1 MSFSRRSFLLG
12 AGSGLSLLVLTACTD
27 ESPRPT
33 QSPTPSAAPSQA
45 VPRPS
50 GIERSAWS
58 SDPFSR
64 GAQSYLAPGA
74 TPQHRDDLAKPV
86 GGRVFFAG
94 EATSADLAGSVLGA
108 QQSGARAA
116 AEVLDVVRTGEKI
129 AVIGAGAA
137 GAEAARVLFQRGI
150 DVIVLEARDRVGG
163 RIDTRAPKSWPF
175 GVELGAWRLGK
186 VTDESLLTRL
196 ASLGIATNPLTG
208 LLAAGIAGHTTDNS
222 VGAPA
227 LATARSWAEARLVD
241 PSLSAALDG
250 SGATAGAVGAT
261 FEGLSGAGL
270 LNASLASLASVTGAS
285 ASELST
291 WYGLAGLP
299 ARDRMVTGGFSGL
312 IRDGLDGVRVS
323 LSTAVLGVSYSDSAV
338 SLKLGTGESLTVD
351 RVVVTVPLGVLKKN
365 AVAFDPLL
373 PFSHRT
379 AISALGMGSVETVWL
394 RFDKPFWS
402 TDAAFWS
409 IVGSDTDITD
419 WVNLQ
424 AVTGEP
430 VLVGIVGGKA
440 ARRVAKLSDDEL
452 VESVLTALAPFAN
465 A

>member
-12 AGSGLSLLVLTACTD
+12 AGSGFSLLVVTACVD

-33 QSPTPSAAPSQA
+33 KSATPSTTTSSG

-58 SDPFSR
+58 KDPFAR
-64 GAQSYLAPGA
+64 GSQSFLAPGA
-74 TPQHRDDLAKPV
+74 TPQHRDDLSQPL

-94 EATSADLAGSVLGA
+94 EATSADLAGTVLGA
-108 QQSGARAA
+108 QQSGARVA
-116 AEVLDVVRTGEKI
+116 AEVLGVVSSGEKI

-137 GAEAARVLFQRGI
+137 GAEAARALVQRGF

-163 RIDTRAPKSWPF
+163 RIDTRTPKSWPL
-175 GVELGAWRLGK
+175 GVELGAWRLGE
-186 VTDESLLTRL
+186 VADQSLLTRL
-196 ASLGIATNPLTG
+196 AALGIQSNPLTD
-208 LLAAGIAGHTTDNS
+208 LLSAGKNGRSTGNT

-227 LATARSWAEARLVD
+227 LAAATTWADTQRAD
-241 PSLSAALDG
+241 SSLTAALDG
-250 SGATAGAVGAT
+250 SGAAAKAAGTTV
-261 FEGLSGAGL
+261 EGLAGTEL
-270 LNASLASLASVTGAS
+270 LTAAIASLAGATGAS

-291 WYGLAGLP
+291 WYGLTDLP
-299 ARDRMVTGGFSGL
+299 ARDRIVTGGFSGVVTDAL
-312 IRDGLDGVRVS
+312 KGVRVS
-323 LSTAVLGVSYSDSAV
+323 LSTAVLGVSHSDSAV

-351 RVVVTVPLGVLKKN
+351 RVIVTVPLGVLKSN

-402 TDAAFWS
+402 TDAAVWS
-409 IVGSDTDITD
+409 LVGTDSDITD

-424 AVTGEP
+424 AITGEP

-440 ARRVAKLSDDEL
+440 ARRVVKLSDDDL
-452 VESVLTALAPFAN
+452 LQAVLTALAPFAL

>member
-1 MSFSRRSFLLG
+1 MSFSRRSFLIG
-12 AGSGLSLLVLTACTD
+12 AGSGVSLLVLTACTD

-33 QSPTPSAAPSQA
+33 RSATPLPTPSTA

-58 SDPFSR
+58 TDPFAR
-64 GAQSYLAPGA
+64 GAQSYLPPGA
-74 TPQHRDDLAKPV
+74 TPQHRNDLAQPV

-94 EATSADLAGSVLGA
+94 EATSNDLAATVLGA
-108 QQSGARAA
+108 QQTGARAA
-116 AEVLDVVRTGEKI
+116 AEVLGVAEAGERI

-137 GAEAARVLFQRGI
+137 GAEAAGALVRRGF
-150 DVIVLEARDRVGG
+150 DVIVLEARNRVGG
-163 RIDTRAPKSWPF
+163 RIDTRTPKSWPL
-175 GVELGAWRLGK
+175 GVELGAWRLGNM
-186 VTDESLLTRL
+186 TDQSLLTRL
-196 ASLGIATNPLTG
+196 ASLSIEARALTG
-208 LLAAGIAGHTTDNS
+208 LISAGDGGHTADNM
-222 VGAPA
+222 VGGPA
-227 LATARSWAEARLVD
+227 LATAATWAETQSVD
-241 PSLSAALDG
+241 PSLAAALDG
-250 SGATAGAVGAT
+250 SGASTTAAGASVD
-261 FEGLSGAGL
+261 GLAGTDL
-270 LNASLASLASVTGAS
+270 LGASLASLAGLSGAS
-285 ASELST
+285 AAELSS
-291 WYGLAGLP
+291 WYGLAPLP
-299 ARDRMVTGGFSGL
+299 TRDRVVTGGFSGV
-312 IRDGLDGVRVS
+312 ITDALDGVRVS

-373 PFSHRT
+373 PFPHRT
-379 AISALGMGSVETVWL
+379 AITALGMGSVETVWL

-402 TDAAFWS
+402 TDAAVWS
-409 IVGSDTDITD
+409 IVGSDSDITD

-440 ARRVAKLSDDEL
+440 ARRVAKLSDDAL
-452 VESVLTALAPFAN
+452 LESVLTALAPFAE

>member
-12 AGSGLSLLVLTACTD
+12 AGSGLSLLVVTACVE

-33 QSPTPSAAPSQA
+33 RSATPSPTPSSV

-58 SDPFSR
+58 TDPFAR
-64 GAQSYLAPGA
+64 GSQSFLAPGA
-74 TPQHRDDLAKPV
+74 TPQHRDDLAQPV

-94 EATSADLAGSVLGA
+94 EATSVGLAGTVLGA
-108 QQSGARAA
+108 QQSGARVA
-116 AEVLDVVRTGEKI
+116 AEVLGVVSSGEKI

-137 GAEAARVLFQRGI
+137 GAEAARALVQRGF

-163 RIDTRAPKSWPF
+163 RIDTRTPKSWPL
-175 GVELGAWRLGK
+175 GVELGAWRLGE
-186 VTDESLLTRL
+186 VADQSLLARL
-196 ASLGIATNPLTG
+196 ATLGIQSNPLTG
-208 LLAAGIAGHTTDNS
+208 LLAAGENGRSTGNT

-227 LATARSWAEARLVD
+227 LAAATTWADAELADSALT
-241 PSLSAALDG
+241 AALEG
-250 SGATAGAVGAT
+250 SGATAKAAGTTVD
-261 FEGLSGAGL
+261 GLDGTEL
-270 LNASLASLASVTGAS
+270 LAAALTSLAGVTGAS

-291 WYGLAGLP
+291 WYGLTELP
-299 ARDRMVTGGFSGL
+299 ARDRIVTGGFSGVITDAL
-312 IRDGLDGVRVS
+312 KGARVS
-323 LSTAVLGVSYSDSAV
+323 LSTAVLGVSHSDSAV

-351 RVVVTVPLGVLKKN
+351 RVVVTLPLGVLKKN

-373 PFSHRT
+373 PFTHRT
-379 AISALGMGSVETVWL
+379 AITALGMGSVETVWL

-402 TDAAFWS
+402 TDAAIWS
-409 IVGSDTDITD
+409 LVGTGSDITD

-424 AVTGEP
+424 AITGEP

-440 ARRVAKLSDDEL
+440 ARRVVKLSDDDL
-452 VESVLTALAPFAN
+452 LGAVLTALAPFAG

>member
-1 MSFSRRSFLLG
+1 MSFSRRTFLLG

-27 ESPRPT
+27 EPPRPT
-33 QSPTPSAAPSQA
+33 KSPTPSPTPAAA
-45 VPRPS
+45 VPRPA

-58 SDPFSR
+58 TDPFAR

-74 TPQHRDDLAKPV
+74 TPQHRDDLAQPV
-86 GGRVFFAG
+86 GGRLFFAG
-94 EATSADLAGSVLGA
+94 EATSSDLAGTVLGA

-116 AEVLDVVRTGEKI
+116 SELIGEAGDGEKI

-137 GAEAARVLFQRGI
+137 GAEAARALVRRGF

-163 RIDTRAPKSWPF
+163 RIDTRTPKSWPL

-186 VTDESLLTRL
+186 VTDEPLLTRL
-196 ASLGIATNPLTG
+196 ASLGIETNPLTG
-208 LLAAGIAGHTTDNS
+208 LLASGADSHTADNT

-227 LATARSWAEARLVD
+227 LSTAETWAEAQLVD
-241 PSLSAALDG
+241 PSLTASLDG
-250 SGATAGAVGAT
+250 SGAAATAAGASVDGLAGA
-261 FEGLSGAGL
+261 EL
-270 LNASLASLASVTGAS
+270 LDASLASLAVLTGAS
-285 ASELST
+285 AAELSS
-291 WYGLAGLP
+291 WYGLADLP
-299 ARDRMVTGGFSGL
+299 DRDRVVTGGFSGL
-312 IRDGLDGVRVS
+312 ISDALDGVRVS
-323 LSTAVLGVSYSDSAV
+323 LSTAVLGVSYGDSSV

-373 PFSHRT
+373 PFPHRT
-379 AISALGMGSVETVWL
+379 AITALGMGSVETVWL

-402 TDAAFWS
+402 TDAAIWS
-409 IVGSDTDITD
+409 IVGGESDITD

-440 ARRVAKLSDDEL
+440 ALRVAKLSDDDL
-452 VESVLTALAPFAN
+452 IDSVLTALAPFAE

>member
-33 QSPTPSAAPSQA
+33 NSSTPSAAPSQA
-45 VPRPS
+45 VPRPL

-58 SDPFSR
+58 SDPFAR

-74 TPQHRDDLAKPV
+74 TPQHREDLAQPV

-94 EATSADLAGSVLGA
+94 EATSADLAGTVLGA

-116 AEVLDVVRTGEKI
+116 GEVFDAARSGEKI

-137 GAEAARVLFQRGI
+137 GAEAARALFRRGF

-163 RIDTRAPKSWPF
+163 RIDTRTPKSWPLA
-175 GVELGAWRLGK
+175 VELGAWRLGK
-186 VTDESLLTRL
+186 ETDESLLTRL
-196 ASLGIATNPLTG
+196 ATLGIATNPLAG
-208 LLAAGIAGHTTDNS
+208 LLAAGTDGRITDNT

-227 LATARSWAEARLVD
+227 LAAARTWAEARLVD

-250 SGATAGAVGAT
+250 SEATAGAAGTTV
-261 FEGLSGAGL
+261 EGLPGTNL
-270 LNASLASLASVTGAS
+270 LTASLASLAGVTGAS

-291 WYGLAGLP
+291 WYGLADLP
-299 ARDRMVTGGFSGL
+299 ARDRVVTGGFSGL

-402 TDAAFWS
+402 TDAAVWS
-409 IVGSDTDITD
+409 IVGSGSDITD

-440 ARRVAKLSDDEL
+440 ARRVVKLSDDEL
-452 VESVLTALAPFAN
+452 VESVLTALAPFAK

>member
-12 AGSGLSLLVLTACTD
+12 AGSGLSLLVVTACVD

-33 QSPTPSAAPSQA
+33 KSATPSTTPSSG

-58 SDPFSR
+58 KDPFAR
-64 GAQSYLAPGA
+64 GSQSFLAPGA
-74 TPQHRDDLAKPV
+74 TPQHRDDLSQPV

-94 EATSADLAGSVLGA
+94 EATSADLAGTVLGA
-108 QQSGARAA
+108 QQSGARVA
-116 AEVLDVVRTGEKI
+116 AEVLGVVSSGEKI

-137 GAEAARVLFQRGI
+137 GAEAARALVQRGF

-163 RIDTRAPKSWPF
+163 RIDTRTPKSWPL
-175 GVELGAWRLGK
+175 GVELGAWRLGE
-186 VTDESLLTRL
+186 VADQSLLTRL
-196 ASLGIATNPLTG
+196 AALGIQSNPLTD
-208 LLAAGIAGHTTDNS
+208 LLVAGKSGRSTGNT

-227 LATARSWAEARLVD
+227 LAAATTWADTQRAD
-241 PSLSAALDG
+241 SSLTAALDG
-250 SGATAGAVGAT
+250 SGAAAKAAGTTVDGLAGTELLTAA
-261 FEGLSGAGL
+261 
-270 LNASLASLASVTGAS
+270 LASLAGDTGAS

-291 WYGLAGLP
+291 WYGLTDLP
-299 ARDRMVTGGFSGL
+299 ARDRIVIGGFSGVVTDAL
-312 IRDGLDGVRVS
+312 KGVRVS
-323 LSTAVLGVSYSDSAV
+323 LSTAVLGVSHSDSAV

-351 RVVVTVPLGVLKKN
+351 RVIVTVPLGVLKSN

-402 TDAAFWS
+402 TDAAVWS
-409 IVGSDTDITD
+409 LVGTDSDITD

-424 AVTGEP
+424 AITGEP

-440 ARRVAKLSDDEL
+440 ARRVVTLSDDDL
-452 VESVLTALAPFAN
+452 LQAVLTALAPFAL

>member
-12 AGSGLSLLVLTACTD
+12 AGSGLSLLVVTACVD

-33 QSPTPSAAPSQA
+33 KSATPSTTPSSG

-58 SDPFSR
+58 KDPFAR
-64 GAQSYLAPGA
+64 GSQSFLAPGA
-74 TPQHRDDLAKPV
+74 TPQHRDDLSQPV

-94 EATSADLAGSVLGA
+94 EATSADLAGTVLGA
-108 QQSGARAA
+108 QQSGARVA
-116 AEVLDVVRTGEKI
+116 AEVLGVVSSGEKI

-137 GAEAARVLFQRGI
+137 GAEAARALVQRGF

-163 RIDTRAPKSWPF
+163 RIDTRIPKSWPL
-175 GVELGAWRLGK
+175 GVELGAWRLGE
-186 VTDESLLTRL
+186 VADQSLLTRL
-196 ASLGIATNPLTG
+196 AALGIQSNPLTD
-208 LLAAGIAGHTTDNS
+208 LLAAGKSGRSTGNT

-227 LATARSWAEARLVD
+227 LAAATTWADTQRAD
-241 PSLSAALDG
+241 SSLTAALDG
-250 SGATAGAVGAT
+250 SGAAAKAAGTTVDGLAGTELLTAA
-261 FEGLSGAGL
+261 
-270 LNASLASLASVTGAS
+270 LASLAGATGAS

-291 WYGLAGLP
+291 WYGLTDLP
-299 ARDRMVTGGFSGL
+299 ARDRIVIGGFSGVVTDAL
-312 IRDGLDGVRVS
+312 KGVRVS
-323 LSTAVLGVSYSDSAV
+323 LSTAVLGVSHSDSAV

-351 RVVVTVPLGVLKKN
+351 RVIVTVPLGVLKSN

-402 TDAAFWS
+402 TDAAVWS
-409 IVGSDTDITD
+409 LVGTDSDITD

-424 AVTGEP
+424 AITGEP

-440 ARRVAKLSDDEL
+440 ARRVVKLSDDDL
-452 VESVLTALAPFAN
+452 LQAVLTALAPFAL

>member
-1 MSFSRRSFLLG
+1 M
-12 AGSGLSLLVLTACTD
+12 
-27 ESPRPT
+27 
-33 QSPTPSAAPSQA
+33 
-45 VPRPS
+45 PRPS

-58 SDPFSR
+58 KDPFAR
-64 GAQSYLAPGA
+64 GSQSFLAPGA
-74 TPQHRDDLAKPV
+74 TPQHRDDLSQPV

-94 EATSADLAGSVLGA
+94 EATSADLAGTVLGA
-108 QQSGARAA
+108 QQSGARVA
-116 AEVLDVVRTGEKI
+116 AEVLGVVSSGEKI

-137 GAEAARVLFQRGI
+137 GAEAARALVQSGF

-163 RIDTRAPKSWPF
+163 RIDTRTPKSWPL
-175 GVELGAWRLGK
+175 GVELGAWRLGE
-186 VTDESLLTRL
+186 VADQSLLTRL
-196 ASLGIATNPLTG
+196 AALGIQSNPLTD
-208 LLAAGIAGHTTDNS
+208 LLAAGKSGRSTGNT

-227 LATARSWAEARLVD
+227 LAAATTWADTQRAD
-241 PSLSAALDG
+241 SSLTAALDG
-250 SGATAGAVGAT
+250 SGAAAKAAGTTVDGLAGTELLTAA
-261 FEGLSGAGL
+261 
-270 LNASLASLASVTGAS
+270 LASLASATGAS

-291 WYGLAGLP
+291 WYGLTDLP
-299 ARDRMVTGGFSGL
+299 ARDRIVIGGFSGVVTDAL
-312 IRDGLDGVRVS
+312 KGVRVS
-323 LSTAVLGVSYSDSAV
+323 LSTAVLGVSHSDSAV

-351 RVVVTVPLGVLKKN
+351 RVIVTVPLGVLKSN

-402 TDAAFWS
+402 TDAAVWS
-409 IVGSDTDITD
+409 LVGTDSDITD

-424 AVTGEP
+424 AITGEP

-440 ARRVAKLSDDEL
+440 ARRVVKLSDDDL
-452 VESVLTALAPFAN
+452 LQAVLTTLAPFAL

>member
-27 ESPRPT
+27 EPPRPT
-33 QSPTPSAAPSQA
+33 KSATPSPTPSQV

-58 SDPFSR
+58 ADPFAR

-74 TPQHRDDLAKPV
+74 TPQHRDDLAQPV

-94 EATSADLAGSVLGA
+94 EATSADLAGTVLGA

-116 AEVLDVVRTGEKI
+116 AEVLDVATTGEKI

-137 GAEAARVLFQRGI
+137 GAEAARALFRRGF

-163 RIDTRAPKSWPF
+163 RIDTRTPKSWPL

-186 VTDESLLTRL
+186 VTDEALLTRL
-196 ASLGIATNPLTG
+196 ASLGIATNPLAG
-208 LLAAGIAGHTTDNS
+208 LLAAGMDGHTADNT

-227 LATARSWAEARLVD
+227 LATARTWAEARLVD

-250 SGATAGAVGAT
+250 SGATAGAAGTTV
-261 FEGLSGAGL
+261 EGLSGAGL
-270 LNASLASLASVTGAS
+270 LTASLASLAGVTGAS

-291 WYGLAGLP
+291 WYGLADLP

-312 IRDGLDGVRVS
+312 IRDGLDGIRVS
-323 LSTAVLGVSYSDSAV
+323 LSTAVLGVSYNASTV

-365 AVAFDPLL
+365 AVTFDPLL

-379 AISALGMGSVETVWL
+379 AIGALGMGSVETVWL

-402 TDAAFWS
+402 TDAAVWS
-409 IVGSDTDITD
+409 IVGSDSAITD

-452 VESVLTALAPFAN
+452 VESVRTALAPFAK

>member
-12 AGSGLSLLVLTACTD
+12 AGSGLSLLVVTACVE

-33 QSPTPSAAPSQA
+33 RSATPSPTPSSV

-58 SDPFSR
+58 TDPFAR
-64 GAQSYLAPGA
+64 GSQSFLAPGA
-74 TPQHRDDLAKPV
+74 TPQHRDDLAQPV

-94 EATSADLAGSVLGA
+94 EATSVDLAGTVLGA
-108 QQSGARAA
+108 QQSGARVA
-116 AEVLDVVRTGEKI
+116 AEVLGVVSSYEKI

-137 GAEAARVLFQRGI
+137 GAEAARALVQRGF

-163 RIDTRAPKSWPF
+163 RIDTRTPKSWPL
-175 GVELGAWRLGK
+175 GVELGAWRLGE
-186 VTDESLLTRL
+186 VADQSLLARL
-196 ASLGIATNPLTG
+196 ATLGIQSNALTD
-208 LLAAGIAGHTTDNS
+208 LLAAGENGRSTGNT

-227 LATARSWAEARLVD
+227 LAAATTWADAELADSALT
-241 PSLSAALDG
+241 AALEG
-250 SGATAGAVGAT
+250 SGATAKAAGTTVD
-261 FEGLSGAGL
+261 GLDGTEL
-270 LNASLASLASVTGAS
+270 LAAALASLAGVTGAS

-291 WYGLAGLP
+291 WYGLTDLP
-299 ARDRMVTGGFSGL
+299 ARDRIVTGGLSGVITDAL
-312 IRDGLDGVRVS
+312 KGARVS
-323 LSTAVLGVSYSDSAV
+323 LSTAVVGVSYSDSAV

-351 RVVVTVPLGVLKKN
+351 RVVVTLPLGVLKKN

-373 PFSHRT
+373 PFTHRT
-379 AISALGMGSVETVWL
+379 AITALGMGSVETVWL

-402 TDAAFWS
+402 TDAAIWS
-409 IVGSDTDITD
+409 LVGTGSDITD

-424 AVTGEP
+424 AITGEP

-440 ARRVAKLSDDEL
+440 ARRVVKLSDDDL
-452 VESVLTALAPFAN
+452 LGAVLTALAPFAG

>member
-12 AGSGLSLLVLTACTD
+12 AGSGLSLLVVTACVE

-33 QSPTPSAAPSQA
+33 RPATPSPTPSSA

-58 SDPFSR
+58 TDPFAR
-64 GAQSYLAPGA
+64 GSQSFLAPGA
-74 TPQHRDDLAKPV
+74 TPQHRDDLAQPV

-94 EATSADLAGSVLGA
+94 EATSADLAGTVLGA
-108 QQSGARAA
+108 QQSGARVA
-116 AEVLDVVRTGEKI
+116 AEVLGVVSSGEKI

-137 GAEAARVLFQRGI
+137 GAEAARALVQRGF

-163 RIDTRAPKSWPF
+163 RIDTRTPKSWPL
-175 GVELGAWRLGK
+175 GVELGAWRLGE
-186 VTDESLLTRL
+186 VADQSLLARL
-196 ASLGIATNPLTG
+196 AALGIQSNPLTD
-208 LLAAGIAGHTTDNS
+208 LLAAGENGRSTGNT
-222 VGAPA
+222 VGASA
-227 LATARSWAEARLVD
+227 LAAATNWADAERAD
-241 PSLSAALDG
+241 SSLTAALEG
-250 SGATAGAVGAT
+250 SGATAKAAGTTVD
-261 FEGLSGAGL
+261 GLDGTEL
-270 LNASLASLASVTGAS
+270 LAAALASLAGVTGAS

-291 WYGLAGLP
+291 WYGLTDRP
-299 ARDRMVTGGFSGL
+299 ARDRIVTGGFSGVVTDAL
-312 IRDGLDGVRVS
+312 KGARVS

-351 RVVVTVPLGVLKKN
+351 RVVVTLPLGVLKKN

-373 PFSHRT
+373 PFTHRT
-379 AISALGMGSVETVWL
+379 AITALGMGSVETVWL

-402 TDAAFWS
+402 TDAAIWS
-409 IVGSDTDITD
+409 LVGTDSDITD

-424 AVTGEP
+424 AITGEP

-440 ARRVAKLSDDEL
+440 ARRVVKLSDDDL
-452 VESVLTALAPFAN
+452 LGAVLTALAPFAG